1 MLKEIKNLDY
11 YSDSNIILD
20 INSLKSKGIE
30 VFKKYCKNAGINK
43 LWRFDKYNNLINYWY
58 IKNMN
63 LDFCSDLS
71 ERYEEFIIFE
81 INDTTLDIANLY
93 EIDGKLYYNTEE
105 IEYYDG
111 RRKLS
116 EIKQNIS

>member
-20 INSLKSKGIE
+20 ISNLKINGLKI
-30 VFKKYCKNAGINK
+30 FKKYCQNAKLDK
-43 LWRFDKYNNLINYWY
+43 LWRLDKYDNLINYWY

-63 LDFCSDLS
+63 LHFCSDLR

-81 INDTTLDIANLY
+81 TKDANLEIAKLY
-93 EIDGKLYYNTEE
+93 ENDGKLYYNTEE

-111 RRKLS
+111 RRKFG
-116 EIKQNIS
+116 EVKQNLS